1 VFIGS
6 MNMDQRSRLLNT
18 EMGVIVDSSGLAR
31 AVVDFFASAT
41 QPGRAYRVE
50 RQHGSRGLAWKDG
63 DDITLRFE
71 PDAGVKRRLEARL
84 LSLLPI
90 EGLL

>member
-1 VFIGS
+1 

-18 EMGVIVDSSGLAR
+18 EMGVIVDSSGLAQ
-31 AVVDFFASAT
+31 AVADFFAQAT

-50 RQHGSRGLAWKDG
+50 RQSNSRRLVWKDG
-63 DDITLRFE
+63 DGSTVRFE
-71 PDAGVKRRLEARL
+71 PGAGMKRRLEETL